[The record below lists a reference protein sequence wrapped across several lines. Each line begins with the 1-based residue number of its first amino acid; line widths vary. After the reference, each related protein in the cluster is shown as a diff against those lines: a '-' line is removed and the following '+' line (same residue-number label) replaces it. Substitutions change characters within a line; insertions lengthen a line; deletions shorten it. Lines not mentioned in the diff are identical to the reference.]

1 MQVSNLSLRNFVRV
15 GYRKYRKLMLYP
27 FFAHYWIV
35 MRIPKGRVILSD
47 FLEYQLTRTKTIC
60 AKEGNL
66 KFFIPNWLTY
76 LRAETLLSRELE
88 TIAWIRSMKRGEILW
103 DIGANIGS
111 YSIFAAV
118 SGMKVVAFEPSFLN
132 LEILCRNIIEN
143 DLQEKII
150 VVPFALDSKVGIHT
164 LFMSKEN
171 MLIGGAHNSIRQ
183 NLNYLGQVMQDSES
197 MPWVSFTCDEI
208 VDIFALDWPTHIKID
223 VDGCE
228 LEILKGANRVLSH
241 ASSILIEM
249 IDENPSVHHIIL
261 LLKESL
267 FVKSDLEFKNSLNQV
282 WTKYA

>member
-15 GYRKYRKLMLYP
+15 GYRKYKKLMLYP

-35 MRIPKGRVILSD
+35 MTFPKGRVILSD

-66 KFFIPNWLTY
+66 EFFVPNWLTY
-76 LRAETLLSRELE
+76 LRAETLLSKEPE

-132 LEILCRNIIEN
+132 LEILCRNVIEN

-183 NLNYLGQVMQDSES
+183 NLNQYGQVMEDSET
-197 MPWVSFTCDEI
+197 MQWVSFTCDEI

-249 IDENPSVHHIIL
+249 IDENPSLHYIIL
-261 LLKESL
+261 LLKESG
-267 FVKSDLEFKNSLNQV
+267 FVKSDPQFKDSLNQV
-282 WTKYA
+282 WTRYA

>member
-1 MQVSNLSLRNFVRV
+1 MS

-27 FFAHYWIV
+27 FFAYYWIV
-35 MRIPKGRVILSD
+35 MKIPKGLVILSD

-66 KFFIPNWLTY
+66 EFFVPNWLTY
-76 LRAETLLSRELE
+76 LRAETLLSREPE

-132 LEILCRNIIEN
+132 LETLCRNIINN

-150 VVPFALDSKVGIHT
+150 VVPFPLDSKVGIHT
-164 LFMSKEN
+164 LFLSKEH

-183 NLNYLGQVMQDSES
+183 NFNYLGQVMQDSES

-249 IDENPSVHHIIL
+249 IDENPSVHYIIL
-261 LLKESL
+261 LLKESG
-267 FVKSDLEFKNSLNQV
+267 FVKSDLEFENSLNQV
-282 WTKYA
+282 WTRYA